1 MCAFFVM
8 CVYVCVCV
16 CMCVH
21 VCACVC
27 MCVHVCARARAKTQ
41 AAHDHVLCRCAGAVV
56 KRPQTV
62 VMRQHAVHIEW
73 TVDKRH
79 ILSGKEAHEW

>member
-1 MCAFFVM
+1 MYYIICITHDRSLALLREGGGGGRVCAFFVM

-27 MCVHVCARARAKTQ
+27 MCVHVRAQR
-41 AAHDHVLCRCAGAVV
+41 H
-56 KRPQTV
+56 
-62 VMRQHAVHIEW
+62 
-73 TVDKRH
+73 KRH
-79 ILSGKEAHEW
+79 TITCSADALVLL